1 MGCRDL
7 PQLTGLK
14 SAAED
19 PAFLAEWAAVKL
31 EAKKKAAAFLQQ
43 KTGLVIDPTAMFDVQ
58 VCTPLYCAPAA
69 PRLGCSLFFVDCS

>member
-1 MGCRDL
+1 MCRDL
-7 PQLTGLK
+7 PQLQGLRE
-14 SAAED
+14 AAED

-58 VCTPLYCAPAA
+58 VMLSRLSDSESQRNEAA
-69 PRLGCSLFFVDCS
+69 